1 MKHLKTISYIILFA
15 ILLVLFVLYMIP
27 PVEDISLILDDY
39 EEFDTYVEVNEN
51 PLVYEVSKDGEQIG
65 YLGIESEK
73 GYQSTIKMAV
83 LIDNNSQIVNVK
95 VVDQDE
101 TPSFFLRITNS
112 MFFNQFNEKSIN
124 DGFKINENVD
134 AISKATISSNAMTK
148 AIHKSAEFVGEN
160 YLNTD
165 VANVYSGFNFG
176 TVDLALIIMFIL
188 VLIANKLKNKKLR
201 MLILF
206 YSIIIL
212 GFKFSTFVTLSSF
225 FQIFTLNF
233 PSLADN
239 LRWYILVIGSI
250 LLVVLSGKNLYCSYI
265 CPFGAIQEL
274 ENKITKKPFNIPS
287 KLRKKLSVIPYILA
301 YTSLVLVL
309 TTENIGALSYEP
321 FALLFSG
328 SGIGIQWL
336 LIFFVLFTGLGI
348 LRPYCKFGCPVGIIF
363 RALAKVRRMGV
374 KLWQKKTV

>member
-1 MKHLKTISYIILFA
+1 MKQIKTAGYIILIA
-15 ILLVLFVLYMIP
+15 VLLVLFVLYMIP
-27 PVEDISLILDDY
+27 PVEDISLFLDDY
-39 EEFDTYVEVNEN
+39 EEFDTYEIVNEN
-51 PLVYEVSKDGEQIG
+51 PLVYEVSLDGEQIG
-65 YLGIESEK
+65 FLGIESEK
-73 GYQSTIKMAV
+73 GYQSPIKMAV
-83 LIDNNSQIVNVK
+83 LINNSSQIINVK

-101 TPSFFLRITNS
+101 TPSFFLRIANS
-112 MFFNQFNEKSIN
+112 MFFNQFQDKSIS

-134 AISKATISSNAMTK
+134 AVSRATISSNAITK
-148 AIHKSAEFVGEN
+148 AIHKSVDFVGAE
-160 YLNTD
+160 YLSTD
-165 VANVYSGFNFG
+165 VANVYRGFNFG
-176 TVDLALIIMFIL
+176 TVDLAIIMMFIL
-188 VLIANKLKNKKLR
+188 VLIANKLNNKKLR

-239 LRWYILVIGSI
+239 LRWYLLVIGSI
-250 LLVVLSGKNLYCSYI
+250 LLVGLSGKNLYCSYI

-274 ENKITKKPFNIPS
+274 DFKIAKVPFNIS
-287 KLRKKLSVIPYILA
+287 SNVKKRLSLIPYILA
-301 YTSLVLVL
+301 YISLVLVL

-321 FALLFSG
+321 FSLLFSG
-328 SGIGIQWL
+328 SGLDILWV
-336 LIFFVLFTGLGI
+336 LIFVVLFAGLGI

-363 RALAKVRRMGV
+363 RALAKVKRMGV